1 MKQNKR
7 KHRKL
12 RKPVKFVLAVIAL
25 CLVSAGGTVA
35 WITAKSGTV
44 NNQFSVAST
53 TVEVNEDFDGT
64 YKKNVTVKNT
74 GDVPVYVRIKLVT
87 YRVNGSGDHIGGT
100 ADIPTFEIGNNGW
113 FKQGDFYYYSKPVQ
127 PTGKPEK
134 PLIGDLG
141 ITLKKYD
148 DADGGKQVI
157 EVMAE
162 GIQSSPA
169 DAVQS
174 AWGVGVDDNGN
185 LTQNPATNEGG
196 TQQ

>member
-53 TVEVNEDFDGT
+53 TVEVNENFDGT

-87 YRVNGSGDHIGGT
+87 YRVNNSGDHIGGK
-100 ADIPTFEIGNNGW
+100 AVIPAFNPGDGW
-113 FKQGDFYYYSKPVQ
+113 FKQGDFYYYSNPVQ
-127 PTGKPEK
+127 PRSTLENC
-134 PLIGDLG
+134 LIGDPG
-141 ITLKKYD
+141 IQLVSYTD
-148 DADGGKQVI
+148 GDGGKQVV

-185 LTQNPATNEGG
+185 LTLNPATNEGG

>member
-25 CLVSAGGTVA
+25 CLVSAGGTIA

-44 NNQFSVAST
+44 NNQFSIAST
-53 TVEVNEDFDGT
+53 TVEVNEDFDGKV
-64 YKKNVTVKNT
+64 KKNVTVENT

-87 YRVNGSGDHIGGT
+87 YRVNDEGDHIGGT
-100 ADIPTFEIGNNGW
+100 AKIPEFSAGEGW
-113 FKQGDFYYYSKPVQ
+113 VEKDGFYYYKHPVESGST
-127 PTGKPEK
+127 PIN
-134 PLIGDLG
+134 PLIGNDG
-141 ITLKKYD
+141 IQLVSYTD
-148 DADGGKQVI
+148 VDGGKQAI

-169 DAVQS
+169 DAVIS